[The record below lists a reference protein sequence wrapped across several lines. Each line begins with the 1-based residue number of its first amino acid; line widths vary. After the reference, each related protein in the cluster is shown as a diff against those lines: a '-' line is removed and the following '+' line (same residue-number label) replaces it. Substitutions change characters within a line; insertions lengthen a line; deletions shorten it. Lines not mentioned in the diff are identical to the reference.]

1 MLGEGKGKEL
11 EKVKEEES
19 IPSELDRIMY
29 YCNKPPLLQIRNNY
43 LLRIMALNVKSE
55 NSRLL

>member
-11 EKVKEEES
+11 EKVKGGES

-29 YCNKPPLLQIRNNY
+29 YCNKAFFFFLILQITNNY
-43 LLRIMALNVKSE
+43 LL
-55 NSRLL
+55 SRGSKWEK

>member
-11 EKVKEEES
+11 EKVKEGES

-29 YCNKPPLLQIRNNY
+29 YCNKAFFFLILQITNNY
-43 LLRIMALNVKSE
+43 LL
-55 NSRLL
+55 SRGSKWEK

>member
-11 EKVKEEES
+11 EKVKGGES

-29 YCNKPPLLQIRNNY
+29 YCNKAFFFFNFTDNKQLLAQ
-43 LLRIMALNVKSE
+43 SWQ
-55 NSRLL
+55 